1 MAASITGTRERAIE
15 LLGQGIAPVIV
26 AQSLGCSESFI
37 SQLLSEEDFLKQV
50 VELRYSA
57 LKKHN
62 DRDSAYDA
70 LEDQLLTR
78 LQQTMSYLMDPMKI
92 ARILQTVN
100 AAKRRGQSTPDSV
113 TQQSTIVNL
122 TIPSVIVNQFRV
134 TKDVNNQIIEA
145 GDQKLVTIQSGT
157 LRERIG
163 AIAAKRL
170 LDQSEKSNATTIES
184 RDVTVKTA

>member
-1 MAASITGTRERAIE
+1 MAASTTGTRERAIE

-70 LEDQLLTR
+70 LEDSLLER

-100 AAKRRGQSTPDSV
+100 AAKRRGQSTPDSI

-157 LRERIG
+157 LREKIAG
-163 AIAAKRL
+163 IAARRIL
-170 LDQSEKSNATTIES
+170 EKSDATTIES